1 MGCVADGSGCVP
13 RMADEVLLFL
23 LWPFL
28 KGVLPPPPAP
38 TEGSSPT
45 GEVGEDSTS
54 VFKAWTSAWRT
65 SICRG
70 AGADG
75 RG

>member
-13 RMADEVLLFL
+13 SMAEEVLLFL

-28 KGVLPPPPAP
+28 KGVFTPPPAP

-45 GEVGEDSTS
+45 GEVGEESTS
-54 VFKAWTSAWRT
+54 VFRA
-65 SICRG
+65 
-70 AGADG
+70 
-75 RG
+75 